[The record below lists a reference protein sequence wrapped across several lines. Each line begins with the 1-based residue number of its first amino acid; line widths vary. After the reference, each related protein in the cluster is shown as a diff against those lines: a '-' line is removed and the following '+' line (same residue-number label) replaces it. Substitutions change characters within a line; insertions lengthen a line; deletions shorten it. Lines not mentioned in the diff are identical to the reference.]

1 MMMELESALLAH
13 LVSADAIKQCWDE
26 GLRREVFEDPL
37 KGRIYDFV
45 LEYWRETAMKRAP
58 SETVLTEEFPG
69 FTLEPSDESL
79 TWVIGKLKARYKA
92 NQVQNLLRTAAVMS
106 TEDPDGALTELYMN
120 SHHIREAVA
129 PRMDRV
135 IVHETIESRRD
146 RYLARNQ
153 EVRGG
158 ATVGLAEVDEHTGG
172 ILPGELAIVAAY
184 TKTGKSFMLVNA
196 AVQAAVQHGKVP
208 YIATLEQNIDEFED
222 RIDAFYSGVGYRD
235 LTHGQLSAEDLRT
248 LHEAQ
253 DRMRDEGHVIHLERP
268 GRGDRT
274 VVNLVNRA
282 REVGADYLIID
293 QLSWMDAR
301 QRYRERRDRY
311 EELIYELK
319 EEVSRESSGQIPCFM
334 AVQYNREAVSKGSS
348 GGGLHNIANSADI
361 EQTVDLAYGLH
372 RTEEMRANNAMVLKT
387 LGSRRN
393 DPKNWLLGW
402 YLDHETRIFVRSEFE
417 ADDGDGGGE

>member
-45 LEYWRETAMKRAP
+45 LDYWRETAMKRAP

-222 RIDAFYSGVGYRD
+222 RGLG
-235 LTHGQLSAEDLRT
+235 T
-248 LHEAQ
+248 
-253 DRMRDEGHVIHLERP
+253 
-268 GRGDRT
+268 GRRR
-274 VVNLVNRA
+274 V
-282 REVGADYLIID
+282 REVDEI
-293 QLSWMDAR
+293 AR
-301 QRYRERRDRY
+301 QD
-311 EELIYELK
+311 
-319 EEVSRESSGQIPCFM
+319 V
-334 AVQYNREAVSKGSS
+334 AVGV
-348 GGGLHNIANSADI
+348 ADHRA
-361 EQTVDLAYGLH
+361 DL
-372 RTEEMRANNAMVLKT
+372 V
-387 LGSRRN
+387 
-393 DPKNWLLGW
+393 
-402 YLDHETRIFVRSEFE
+402 V
-417 ADDGDGGGE
+417 DDGDTQDHEPWHRTVCRYLGHGSPPVADLAVAF